1 MPSDIAYLRDHARRC
16 WLLAAQTDNPVL
28 KRNLVKAAQRSMRLA
43 LDLEPNK
50 NQAIQSTHASGA
62 SLQLSKLKVI
72 SGTD

>member
-1 MPSDIAYLRDHARRC
+1 MIAADIPATNNLIASVRCHLR
-16 WLLAAQTDNPVL
+16 DNPVL
-28 KRNLVKAAQRSMRLA
+28 KRSLVKAAQRSMRLA